1 MLRITHRVHHGQ
13 PSDTLELPFDQRTR
27 SRHRVRLASG
37 REAALLLER
46 GMVLHDG
53 DLLATE
59 HGETVRVVSA
69 TESLSV
75 VRTDSPESLARA
87 AYHLGNR
94 HVTLQIG
101 EGFVAYPHDHVLDAM
116 VHALGLTVSQK
127 RAPTPNLMRTRTA
140 APRTPTRTTRA
151 RTRRSRAC
159 TRR

>member
-13 PSDTLELPFDQRTR
+13 PSDTLELPYDQRTR

-59 HGETVRVVSA
+59 HGDTVQVVA
-69 TESLSV
+69 AIESLSV
-75 VRTDSPESLARA
+75 VRAGSPEHLARA

-101 EGFVAYPHDHVLDAM
+101 EGFLAYPHDHVLDQM
-116 VHALGLTVSQK
+116 VHGLGLTVSVEK
-127 RAPTPNLMRTRTA
+127 LKFHPEKGAYAHPNHHA
-140 APRTPTRTTRA
+140 EDHAHPHGHA
-151 RTRRSRAC
+151 HDEAQHS
-159 TRR
+159 

>member
-13 PSDTLELPFDQRTR
+13 PSDTLELPFEQRTR

-46 GMVLHDG
+46 GMVLSDG

-59 HGETVRVVSA
+59 HGDVVRVVA
-69 TESLSV
+69 APESLSI
-75 VRTDSPESLARA
+75 VRAASPEALARA

-101 EGFVAYPHDHVLDAM
+101 EGFLAYPHDHVLDEM
-116 VHALGLTVSQK
+116 VHGLGLKVSVE
-127 RAPTPNLMRTRTA
+127 
-140 APRTPTRTTRA
+140 
-151 RTRRSRAC
+151 RRQFQPEKGAYAHAHNHDSHAHDHGHAHDEVSRN
-159 TRR
+159 

>member
-46 GMVLHDG
+46 GMVLHVG

-116 VHALGLTVSQK
+116 VHALGLTVSVEMHKFHPEKGAYAQPH
-127 RAPTPNLMRTRTA
+127 AHSD
-140 APRTPTRTTRA
+140 
-151 RTRRSRAC
+151 SRPPHAHSHDEGPHP
-159 TRR
+159 